1 MEDLEQRR
9 KRIEILVKLV
19 AAGVVGFLVAPFIF
33 IAIKGLVGLIIAAA
47 VAFIIIQF
55 IPFFALKIAN
65 WRLQAIKWEAG
76 RNPIETLQNDYGKR
90 LEALKT
96 FRDRI
101 RTSAAAISSF
111 GAKLNEF
118 KANRPERAAKFQE
131 EYDKMLQV
139 LEARKDKYGRAKQ
152 SLEAYSKRIDAAKDE
167 WDMAQ
172 AAIAMN
178 EAVGTID
185 GEEFLQKI
193 MVSTAMDSVQKALSE
208 SFADLELSLMDEAGS
223 KIPAAQIGKANVAA
237 LPASSD
243 DTLDLA
249 INVTRSAVVDPAKS
263 QATSRKGR

>member
-1 MEDLEQRR
+1 MDDLEQRR
-9 KRIEILVKLV
+9 KRIETLVKL
-19 AAGVVGFLVAPFIF
+19 AATGVVGFLVAPFIF
-33 IAIKGLVGLIIAAA
+33 IAIKGIVGLIIAAA
-47 VAFIIIQF
+47 VSFITIQF

-65 WRLQAIKWEAG
+65 WRLRAIKWEAG

-118 KANRPERAAKFQE
+118 KANRPDRAAKFQE

-139 LEARKDKYGRAKQ
+139 LEARREKYGRAKQ

-178 EAVGTID
+178 KAVGTID

-208 SFADLELSLMDEAGS
+208 SFADLELSLMDEAAG
-223 KIPAAQIGKANVAA
+223 KMPAAQIDKASVAA
-237 LPASSD
+237 LPAPSD
-243 DTLDLA
+243 DALDLA
-249 INVTRSAVVDPAKS
+249 VNVTPSGIVDPVKPR
-263 QATSRKGR
+263 ATSRKGC